1 MTPETVLALVLVAGL
16 LAVVAIIAY
25 RTGYERAADEWGR
38 LWAADARRWQA
49 ELDRVRRGES

>member
-16 LAVVAIIAY
+16 LAVVAVIAY

-38 LWAADARRWQA
+38 L
-49 ELDRVRRGES
+49 